1 MCYQVATPS
10 KNKLKTKFKDKN
22 ISFIEEEKPHISGFT
37 RPYLPVTLNGE
48 ADSIIAARWKLIPY
62 WIKNENE
69 ANKYA
74 NTLNAEGESVFEK
87 ASYKHYIGSSRGL
100 LYVNGFYEPH
110 KVEDVKKSE
119 TYYIYTPT
127 KEIFTLGIVYSMFSN
142 QETGEIYPTF
152 SVLTTP
158 ANPLLAEIHNEKKR
172 MPLIISPQDRE
183 NWLFAKEKND
193 IQKLIKPFSGEL
205 DANKVLPE
213 ISENTK
219 ATKQP
224 NIQLALF

>member
-1 MCYQVATPS
+1 
-10 KNKLKTKFKDKN
+10 
-22 ISFIEEEKPHISGFT
+22 
-37 RPYLPVTLNGE
+37 
-48 ADSIIAARWKLIPY
+48 
-62 WIKNENE
+62 
-69 ANKYA
+69 
-74 NTLNAEGESVFEK
+74 
-87 ASYKHYIGSSRGL
+87 
-100 LYVNGFYEPH
+100 
-110 KVEDVKKSE
+110 
-119 TYYIYTPT
+119 
-127 KEIFTLGIVYSMFSN
+127 MFSN